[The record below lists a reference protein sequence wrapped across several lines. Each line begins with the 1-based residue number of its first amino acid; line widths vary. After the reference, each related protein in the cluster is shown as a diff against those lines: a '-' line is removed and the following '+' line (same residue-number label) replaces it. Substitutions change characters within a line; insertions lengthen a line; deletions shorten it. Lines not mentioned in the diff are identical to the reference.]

1 MRFKGIKI
9 GKSKEEP
16 KEETIETNET
26 TVTQIAEMEDQ
37 MNNKTKDLEETSQ
50 QLQELSE
57 TVNGSEETEAATEDD
72 TPKPHG
78 PLSELEVE
86 PGDDLAY
93 DDINVDTQPEDAG
106 EDVQLVEVGAESDAP
121 TETPQEPKLED
132 ADDSLKNLFS
142 DDEEEVNPLANLINS
157 LPDVTAQ
164 ELVDDLNEIQEII
177 KEWQKS

>member
-1 MRFKGIKI
+1 
-9 GKSKEEP
+9 
-16 KEETIETNET
+16 
-26 TVTQIAEMEDQ
+26 

-50 QLQELSE
+50 QLQESSE
-57 TVNGSEETEAATEDD
+57 TVNDPEETGTDD

-93 DDINVDTQPEDAG
+93 DDINVDTKPEDAG
-106 EDVQLVEVGAESDAP
+106 EDVQLVEVGAESAAP

-132 ADDSLKNLFS
+132 SDDSIKNLFS